1 MSDLEKLNAE
11 IERLEEQV
19 ADLDNRLSRYALDDW
34 RMKEKIKSLTKAGDE
49 LYMYISNY
57 INNNRVSGSRYLH
70 KLCDAWQTAKK
81 GEDAQ

>member
-34 RMKEKIKSLTKAGDE
+34 RMKERIKLLTKAGD
-49 LYMYISNY
+49 
-57 INNNRVSGSRYLH
+57 YLEEV
-70 KLCDAWQTAKK
+70 LTAKILSYEATYASHQWRAAK
-81 GEDAQ
+81 DGKDAQ

>member
-34 RMKEKIKSLTKAGDE
+34 RMKERIKLLVEAGEGLME
-49 LYMYISNY
+49 LALIMRH
-57 INNNRVSGSRYLH
+57 NNPEDIKRLRSALL
-70 KLCDAWQTAKK
+70 KWQAAKDGK
-81 GEDAQ
+81 DAQ